1 MKSNKITEKQ
11 IHDIS
16 RLCHIFVFISS
27 SPEHWSDK
35 LKNMSPVDLGLIN
48 EVTNNPDPIIKEIK
62 EKLDIPPS
70 TLTSSINR
78 LEKKG
83 LIRREISTKDRRSY
97 ELQLTDKGE
106 EIQSEHLKV
115 DRMAARKLLE
125 SLDSNKDRD
134 EFIRLLSIII
144 EHIN

>member
-1 MKSNKITEKQ
+1 M
-11 IHDIS
+11 
-16 RLCHIFVFISS
+16 
-27 SPEHWSDK
+27 
-35 LKNMSPVDLGLIN
+35 KNMSPVDLGLIN

-83 LIRREISTKDRRSY
+83 LIRCMISTKDRRSY

-125 SLDSNKDRD
+125 SLDSNEERKK
-134 EFIRLLSIII
+134 
-144 EHIN
+144 N